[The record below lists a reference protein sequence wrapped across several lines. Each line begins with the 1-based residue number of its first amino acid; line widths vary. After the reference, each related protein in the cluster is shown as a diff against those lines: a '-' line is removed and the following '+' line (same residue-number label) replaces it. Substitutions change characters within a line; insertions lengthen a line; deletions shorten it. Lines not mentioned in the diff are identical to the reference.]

1 MVDVGCVDDDDLS
14 DDEKV
19 RGRLL
24 KMYLFSFPSGGH
36 FLCSCR

>member
-1 MVDVGCVDDDDLS
+1 MVDVGCVDDDLS

-24 KMYLFSFPSGGH
+24 KMSLFSFPSGGH
-36 FLCSCR
+36 FLSSSM